1 MKTAI
6 MTDSNSGITPEEARS
21 LGIFLMPMPIIV
33 DGTIR
38 FEGEDLTQEE
48 FYESLSG
55 GMDISTSQPSPG
67 DLMDMWDHILDS
79 GYDELV
85 YIPMS
90 SGLSNSCSTAIALS
104 DDYDGKV
111 QIADN
116 HRISV
121 TQRGSVLDACKLAD
135 SGASA
140 KEIRTYLEETAYEA
154 SIFITVDSLT
164 YLKKGGRITPAV
176 AALGSVLNIKPIL
189 SIQGERL
196 DAHAKVR
203 GLKKGKQKMIEAL
216 REELD
221 TRFHDFDRS
230 RIQLATAGSGLSPE
244 QAEEWR
250 QTVEDAFQA
259 DVIYYPLS
267 LSVGTHTGPGSYGIG
282 LYVKK

>member
-1 MKTAI
+1 
-6 MTDSNSGITPEEARS
+6 
-21 LGIFLMPMPIIV
+21 
-33 DGTIR
+33 
-38 FEGEDLTQEE
+38 
-48 FYESLSG
+48 
-55 GMDISTSQPSPG
+55 
-67 DLMDMWDHILDS
+67 MDMWDHILDS